1 MHPQMNFFKK
11 LAACLG
17 SGKSEKSE
25 TRPSESETLLKLQS
39 EIAGLQ
45 LTIAELRAAQD
56 NQQALLMEAERSR
69 AILAEESANARMNA
83 HLSALASPLA
93 QLALL
98 QSLAGQ
104 GKEIKSA
111 NIFKIIDL
119 IGETLADAGME
130 QLYHCGD
137 SLPFNGEQ
145 MSPATSGLN
154 LQEGDSAIVRMPG
167 FRFNGKVIHKALAD
181 KL

>member
-1 MHPQMNFFKK
+1 MNFFKK

-25 TRPSESETLLKLQS
+25 TRPSESESLLKLQS

-83 HLSALASPLA
+83 LFSAFASSLA

-98 QSLAGQ
+98 RSLALQ
-104 GKEIKSA
+104 GKEIKTA
-111 NIFKIIDL
+111 NIFKL
-119 IGETLADAGME
+119 ITLIEETLAEAGLE
-130 QLYHCGD
+130 QLYHCGET
-137 SLPFNGEQ
+137 LPFNGEQ
-145 MSPATSGLN
+145 MSPATSGVN
-154 LQEGDSAIVRMPG
+154 LREGDAVIVRMPG
-167 FRFNGKVIHKALAD
+167 FRYRGKVILKALAE
-181 KL
+181 KN